1 MEFRLPEIGEGLYE
15 AEVSR
20 WLVKPGDA
28 VRPGQGLLEV
38 LTDKASME
46 VPAPFAGTI
55 QELRAETGKQIKVG
69 EVVLTYEGRN
79 ATAPTD
85 EAPPVTD
92 PKTPLP
98 TPVRNSATASR
109 ASEAAPAKAAPS
121 VRLLARKL
129 GVDIDTVHGSGPD
142 GRVLVEDP
150 KAFTAP
156 STANPQAGAQAE
168 PDYGKPGTRVK
179 FQGVRR
185 KIAENL
191 ARSKQT
197 IPHYTYVDECDV
209 SELVRIREALKE
221 PLKLQGVRIT
231 YLAFFVKAVVGALQE
246 MPIVNASLDEAAGEI
261 VLHDRYHIG
270 VAVATPSGLIVP
282 VVRDAERLPLPELA
296 REIERLRGEARAGRA
311 KLEDLR
317 GATFTVTSIG
327 NIGGLFATPIIQ
339 PPQIGIL
346 GVGKIGK
353 RPVCDEAGLIRAAD
367 MVFLSLTFDHRVLD
381 GAVGAAFGNALI
393 RRLSNP
399 AALLVG

>member
-46 VPAPFAGTI
+46 VPAPFTGTI

-69 EVVLTYEGRN
+69 EIVLTYEGRN
-79 ATAPTD
+79 ATAPAN

-92 PKTPLP
+92 TTAPLP
-98 TPVRNSATASR
+98 TPARNSAAPSR
-109 ASEAAPAKAAPS
+109 AAPAKAAPS

-129 GVDIDTVHGSGPD
+129 GVDIDAVHGTGPD
-142 GRVLVEDP
+142 GRVLAEDL
-150 KAFTAP
+150 KSLAALA
-156 STANPQAGAQAE
+156 TANPQAGAHAPPE

-221 PLKLQGVRIT
+221 PLKKQGVRIT
-231 YLAFFVKAVVGALQE
+231 YLAFFVKAVIGALQE

-261 VLHDRYHIG
+261 VLHDRYHVG

-282 VVRDAERLPLPELA
+282 VVQDAERLPLPELA

-367 MVFLSLTFDHRVLD
+367 MVYLSLTFDHRVLD